1 MSGSEGGDT
10 PATNL
15 YQVLGVARDAP
26 PTEIK
31 RAYRTLALRYHPDKN
46 PSAADQFKA
55 INEAYEVLGDPKKR
69 QVYDRYGEAG
79 VNMLDSMAGPLLD
92 PALGD
97 QLCTIALGLT
107 LVLGLVVIFLSF
119 LSVRVDDKVQWQYIV
134 VFIPLFVVDG
144 LLLVVLTQHN
154 LAQSQAEHTL
164 NEDEEEALSSIPA
177 EDRQREREAQLKR
190 RKHMSFFNGIL
201 TLVYVLLFTLFQIF
215 VALRLDHYVTW
226 SAGLVFIPWFIL
238 EGLNLLRLGLEY
250 AHSLA
255 MVIPIL
261 EDEPISAKVYAYIH
275 LTYSVFWFFVLRIV
289 FAILLVL
296 RIDESISCHWAIVFI
311 PVYLVGFKY
320 LVSLVYLRWRVSKY
334 TQSGSGHTKEAMLFY
349 VGLVVFVITGTLVYA
364 FVGLLVKR
372 LQVSTS
378 VQVAILLVPVFI
390 ILGVLF
396 CCSCC
401 CLPCFAMG
409 IQTNLSTGSDDMPRH
424 QIPPNRLLTFTEPL
438 PEPVEPLGGS
448 TRSANSTTP
457 IMVA

>member
-15 YQVLGVARDAP
+15 YQVLGVDRDAP

-119 LSVRVDDKVQWQYIV
+119 LSVRVDHKVQWQYVV

-154 LAQSQAEHTL
+154 LSQSQAQSTL

-177 EDRQREREAQLKR
+177 EDRQREREARLR
-190 RKHMSFFNGIL
+190 RRRHMSFFNGIL
-201 TLVYVLLFTLFQIF
+201 TLVYVLLFTLFQTF
-215 VALRLDHYVTW
+215 VALRLNHYVMW
-226 SAGLVFIPWFIL
+226 SVALVFIPWFIL

-250 AHSLA
+250 VHNLN
-255 MVIPIL
+255 MVIPML
-261 EDEPISAKVYAYIH
+261 EDEPISAQLFAYVH

-289 FAILLVL
+289 FTILLVL
-296 RIDESISCHWAIVFI
+296 RIDESINCHWALVFI

-320 LVSLVYLRWRVSKY
+320 LVSLVYLRWRIRKY
-334 TQSGSGHTKEAMLFY
+334 TQSSGHTKEAILFY

-364 FVGLLVKR
+364 FVGLLIKR
-372 LQVSTS
+372 LEASTS
-378 VQVAILLVPVFI
+378 VQVAILLVPMFI

-409 IQTNLSTGSDDMPRH
+409 LQTNLSTGSDETPRH
-424 QIPPNRLLTFTEPL
+424 HVPSNRLLTFTEAP
-438 PEPVEPLGGS
+438 PEPAVHLSDS

-457 IMVA
+457 IMTV